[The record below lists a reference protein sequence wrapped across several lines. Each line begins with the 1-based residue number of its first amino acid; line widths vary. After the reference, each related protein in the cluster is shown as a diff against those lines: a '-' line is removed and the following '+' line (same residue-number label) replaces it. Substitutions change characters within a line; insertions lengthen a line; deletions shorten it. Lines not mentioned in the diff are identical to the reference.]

1 MTREDAELLPARRTN
16 AEEARGRASRTPLKR
31 VLAFTATLVL
41 AMGCGL
47 GELTADYGDPV
58 TLQAPDLVGTWR
70 GGERRI
76 IVFREDRTFTAT
88 DLPSEA
94 FHDLLPD
101 TFDPSRDL
109 LDGAGEW
116 TLEPPAKE
124 GLSSDV
130 KLSFRR
136 LGGEDVAMS
145 GPHPSVSKDN
155 GVVRLT
161 FFYVG
166 TGGNSWTAYEKCVA
180 DCE

>member
-1 MTREDAELLPARRTN
+1 MEDTVLRSARLTN
-16 AEEARGRASRTPLKR
+16 TEEARGRVSRTPLTR
-31 VLAFTATLVL
+31 GLAFTAIVVL

-58 TLQAPDLVGTWR
+58 TLQASDLVGNWR
-70 GGERRI
+70 SGERRV
-76 IVFREDRTFTAT
+76 IVFHEDRTFAAT

-109 LDGAGEW
+109 LDGAGDW

-124 GLSSDV
+124 GVSSAV
-130 KLSFRR
+130 ELTFRQ
-136 LGGEDVAMS
+136 LGGELVAMS
-145 GPHPSVSKDN
+145 GPHPSVLEDN

-166 TGGNSWTAYEKCVA
+166 TGGNSWTAYEKCAA